1 MKPFLTIDEQI
12 ALLKSRHLTFLSE
25 EQARNNLSRY
35 GYYEIVNG
43 YKDLFLE
50 DKVNPD
56 DEDSYLAGATFEN
69 IFDLFL
75 FDTRL
80 RRAVFTSMLEVE
92 MNLRTAISYV
102 IGKHYGS
109 NEAIYLVRK
118 NFKSGKGTFYRGK
131 PEYQIDQLL
140 RKLRKIRNDNVQPM
154 KHYRECYN
162 NVPPWI
168 IIKGTSFG
176 NLLMLYKLLKPPL
189 KNEVISMLY
198 DIPVELVHNDPSIK
212 DLFSDSLKLF
222 HKYRNR
228 SAHGGRI
235 YNYIPENT
243 SIRYSPLL
251 HSKISVDEAAYRKGQ
266 GHHGNRVLLATLSML
281 DNEDA
286 FRQLYAILG
295 SESKMLNE
303 KYYGFMDRL
312 SIQMNM
318 DLSILVEVDR
328 LDGKY

>member
-1 MKPFLTIDEQI
+1 MKPFRTIDEQI

-43 YKDLFLE
+43 YKDLFIK
-50 DKVNPD
+50 DKSFPD
-56 DEDSYLAGATFEN
+56 EEESYVPGATFEN

-92 MNLRTAISYV
+92 LNLRTAVSYV

-109 NEAIYLVRK
+109 NESDYLIRE
-118 NFKSGKGTFYRGK
+118 NFKSGKRTFYNGK
-131 PEYQIDQLL
+131 AEYQIDQLL
-140 RKLRKIRNDNVQPM
+140 RKLRKIRNDDVQPM
-154 KHYRECYN
+154 KHYRECHS

-176 NLLMLYKLLKPPL
+176 NLLMLYKLLKAPL
-189 KNEVISMLY
+189 KNEVISILY
-198 DIPVELVHNDPSIK
+198 GIPVQLVNNDPSIK
-212 DLFSDSLKLF
+212 QLFSDSLKLF

-235 YNYIPENT
+235 YNYIPEDT

-251 HSKISVDEAAYRKGQ
+251 HSKINVDEAAYRKGH
-266 GHHGNRVLLATLSML
+266 GHHGIRVLLATLSMF
-281 DNEDA
+281 DNTDA
-286 FRQLYAILG
+286 FRHLYATLG

-303 KYYGFMDRL
+303 KYSGFMKKL

-328 LDGKY
+328 LDERY